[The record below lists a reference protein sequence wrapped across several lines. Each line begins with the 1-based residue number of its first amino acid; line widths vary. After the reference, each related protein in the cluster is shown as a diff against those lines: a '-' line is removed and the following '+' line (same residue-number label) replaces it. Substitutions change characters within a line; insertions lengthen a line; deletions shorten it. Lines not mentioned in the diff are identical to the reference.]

1 MSKSDQE
8 MASELG
14 VNPYFVKDYRL
25 AARNYNMND
34 LEKAL
39 GQIKFLDLRLKGVH
53 RGSANDGDLLVEAV
67 LGILKN

>member
-1 MSKSDQE
+1 
-8 MASELG
+8 
-14 VNPYFVKDYRL
+14 VKDYRL